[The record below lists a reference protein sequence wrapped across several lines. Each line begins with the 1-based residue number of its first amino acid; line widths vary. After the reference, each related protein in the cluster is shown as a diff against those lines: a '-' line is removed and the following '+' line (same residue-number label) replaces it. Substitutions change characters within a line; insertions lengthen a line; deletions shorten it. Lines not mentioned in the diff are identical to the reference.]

1 MRFVVELTDGVTS
14 QVGLT
19 GESMTDTSFT
29 QGLTQVKDILQ
40 ANGIDVGIHFFTI
53 QLANRSAMA
62 TAKIFLETSM
72 QNEDANPDLWEVVGD
87 PNGLDLHSVS
97 PAGTPKQLVF
107 SITDDLGRYLRWR
120 IVLQASGAGSALTL
134 NTIFKITVLG
144 RG

>member
-53 QLANRSAMA
+53 QLANRTGSA
-62 TAKIFLETSM
+62 TAKLFLETSM

-87 PNGLDLHSVS
+87 PNGLDLYSVS

-107 SITDDLGRYLRWR
+107 SITEDLGRYLRWR
-120 IVLQASGAGSALTL
+120 IVLQASGAGDALTL
-134 NTIFKITVLG
+134 NTIFKVTVLG